1 MLFSVKD
8 IKLLQETE
16 EININIFESLR
27 EKIKS
32 DDIWISPIIIEKK
45 SLAILDGHHR
55 YNVAKDLKLKRVP
68 CFIVDYF
75 DDRVIVSSWRPDI
88 EINKKLVLEYIYKN
102 KKFMSKTT
110 RHTFKVKIP
119 ESEIPLSLLF

>member
-55 YNVAKDLKLKRVP
+55 YNVAKDLILKRVP